1 MTMETPIEPIGFD
14 LVQHLDSTDEAELD
28 VSSMIMA
35 MADVNDYGLVYVLH
49 IYIYTYT
56 YISSMAMALLD
67 MIITYPY

>member
-49 IYIYTYT
+49 IYIYIHIHT
-56 YISSMAMALLD
+56 SAAW
-67 MIITYPY
+67 PWHC